1 MRISDWS
8 SDVCSSDLAQVGL
21 SRFVVTGGNAPPVL
35 ELAEQALDEVA
46 PAVLRTVVRDW
57 RATVALGGDHR
68 LDIGLGACVADG
80 IGVVALVS
88 EQRVD
93 PRSQHPQ
100 QRPEALHVV
109 RLAGDLASGGMGK
122 GLQVG

>member
-68 LDIGLGACVADG
+68 LDIGLGVCVAVRN
-80 IGVVALVS
+80 IVVLGKSVSVRVFLVCCLFLINIS
-88 EQRVD
+88 FFFFFF
-93 PRSQHPQ
+93 SFFFF
-100 QRPEALHVV
+100 L
-109 RLAGDLASGGMGK
+109 
-122 GLQVG
+122 